1 MWVQGSLH
9 PEAGCLFLSTKEPST
24 DQVMHPMGSFIFP
37 ERVTFPNLH
46 KGTLEMDVALLAWHH
61 AVGVAPIGL
70 RSSATSRWRSGHWP
84 HSGLGRWGAG
94 EGIGEGYPGPCRA
107 ALPLRPTT
115 SPRLPLGS
123 RAQGARG
130 IGAWIPQY
138 NWGFAVSWGS
148 AEEGVQGSPHYD
160 PAAVLPFHSITP
172 PSIFSCLC
180 GNPRLLS
187 LPSGFSPHLQSS

>member
-1 MWVQGSLH
+1 MWPCWRGTMLLEWLPQVCGPLPLPGGAQATGLTQAWGDGVQG
-9 PEAGCLFLSTKEPST
+9 
-24 DQVMHPMGSFIFP
+24 
-37 ERVTFPNLH
+37 R
-46 KGTLEMDVALLAWHH
+46 ALGKAILGH
-61 AVGVAPIGL
+61 A
-70 RSSATSRWRSGHWP
+70 
-84 HSGLGRWGAG
+84 
-94 EGIGEGYPGPCRA
+94 A